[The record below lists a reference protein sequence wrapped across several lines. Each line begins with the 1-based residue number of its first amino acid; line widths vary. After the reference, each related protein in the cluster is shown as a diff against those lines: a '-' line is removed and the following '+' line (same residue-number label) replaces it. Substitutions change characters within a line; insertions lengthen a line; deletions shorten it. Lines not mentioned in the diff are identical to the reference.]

1 MPVFQ
6 IVELGVLS
14 VISVSRLLEKSKKV
28 RRDRESLLEVNQNT
42 AKTLQQAL
50 SRSQNEVTEAD

>member
-28 RRDRESLLEVNQNT
+28 RRDRESLLKVNQNT